1 MLRWTHRS
9 DRSGHILESD
19 ALPEGW
25 TACPAAWHSALLGQ
39 LLPSGWKMRSKARH
53 FRHNSA
59 SSLQA
64 IQVML
69 WSISVVSAA
78 WRHLWGRGWL
88 CQLAPPVWV
97 RVKLCFCC
105 SLFPQSPPRPRDFLP
120 LHRSVSAVTKHSEDS
135 GADPILNILLSS
147 FLQNIFIEHLLM
159 LSIGDRAAN
168 TADTVSVLIEFIS
181 L

>member
-1 MLRWTHRS
+1 MKVTPCLKGGQHAQQPGTQLSWGSCCPLAGRRGPKQ
-9 DRSGHILESD
+9 DILD
-19 ALPEGW
+19 I
-25 TACPAAWHSALLGQ
+25 TQ
-39 LLPSGWKMRSKARH
+39 LLVCKPFKSCCGPS
-53 FRHNSA
+53 
-59 SSLQA
+59 
-64 IQVML
+64 L
-69 WSISVVSAA
+69 WYRQPGGTSGAGA
-78 WRHLWGRGWL
+78 GCG
-88 CQLAPPVWV
+88 QLAPPVWV

-168 TADTVSVLIEFIS
+168 TADTVSVSIEFIS